1 MAIDFK
7 SNSLLLSI
15 ILVLTFEAG
24 LLQVKIVYTV
34 HLRWSL
40 VWSPALGEILVKD
53 DFTTE

>member
-34 HLRWSL
+34 HLR
-40 VWSPALGEILVKD
+40 
-53 DFTTE
+53 